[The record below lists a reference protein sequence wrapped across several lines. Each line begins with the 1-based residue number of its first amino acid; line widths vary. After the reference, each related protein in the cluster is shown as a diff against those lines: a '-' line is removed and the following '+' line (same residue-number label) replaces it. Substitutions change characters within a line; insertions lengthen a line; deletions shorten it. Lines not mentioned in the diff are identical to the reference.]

1 MPTDSYLESVTVGPR
16 VPHNGTI
23 VLEKYD
29 PNWPVDG
36 KPSFN
41 LGELYMDGFLFFAL
55 LIPGAA
61 VVVFYV
67 LYRVIKAA
75 VRDGTIEARQ
85 IMDEAGGNH
94 DSRI

>member
-1 MPTDSYLESVTVGPR
+1 
-16 VPHNGTI
+16 
-23 VLEKYD
+23 
-29 PNWPVDG
+29 
-36 KPSFN
+36 
-41 LGELYMDGFLFFAL
+41 MDGFLFFAL